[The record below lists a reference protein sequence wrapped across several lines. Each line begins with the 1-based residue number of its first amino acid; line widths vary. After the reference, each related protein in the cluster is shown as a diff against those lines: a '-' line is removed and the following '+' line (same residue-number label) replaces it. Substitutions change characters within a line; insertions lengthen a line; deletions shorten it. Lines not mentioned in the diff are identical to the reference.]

1 MNRLQPV
8 SSNNVLRK
16 RKNIDL
22 SEEAFRNLSIKA
34 AAEGTNLKKYIEQ
47 ILESEARV
55 MSDQELYRH
64 LVDTTPEGKTYLDKG
79 EKADFENWL
88 GI

>member
-1 MNRLQPV
+1 MSRVHAVP
-8 SSNNVLRK
+8 SNNVSRK

-47 ILESEARV
+47 ILESEACV
-55 MSDQELYRH
+55 MNDQELYRH
-64 LVDTTPEGKTYLDKG
+64 LVDTKPEGKTYLDKD